1 MLTKTSPWGEITS
14 TTKMAN
20 GIQLVHTD
28 ETKGI
33 RIAHNVAVENLSP
46 AARAKGIQKDR
57 YFYYEIGGDDCVALF
72 ELDSVRTA
80 WFGLTQDELLPMLS
94 IWHAD
99 YLINKGIEP
108 EEQYFEKYIDIKTAR
123 FMKKV
128 NHPDLIVSVEFD
140 DNLPEGKMKLN
151 TADDKSHVVDVES
164 YKRMKQSAVMLLS
177 QCK

>member
-1 MLTKTSPWGEITS
+1 MLTKASPWGEITS
-14 TTKMAN
+14 TTKMAT

-33 RIAHNVAVENLSP
+33 RVSHNVALEQLSE

-57 YFYYEIGGDDCVALF
+57 YFYYEIGGDDCIVLF
-72 ELDSVRTA
+72 ELDSVRSS
-80 WFGLTQDELLPMLS
+80 WFGLTQDELLPMLA
-94 IWHAD
+94 IWHSD

-108 EEQYFEKYIDIKTAR
+108 DEQYFEKYIDIKTAR

-128 NHPDLIVSVEFD
+128 HHPDLIVSVEFD
-140 DNLPEGKMKLN
+140 EELPEGKMKLV
-151 TADDKSHVVDVES
+151 TADSRSHVVAIDS